1 MFGSKKSPEE
11 RIEREI
17 AVLAESPMNA
27 EQLAKKVGTTSKI
40 VAQDLARM
48 EKDGILLS
56 EDSRG
61 LLSIFRAF
69 KRKT

>member
-1 MFGSKKSPEE
+1 MFGSKKSSQA
-11 RIEREI
+11 RIQREI
-17 AVLAESPMNA
+17 DALDTQPLNA

-48 EKDGILLS
+48 ERDGILLS

-61 LLSIFRAF
+61 LLSIFKVF
-69 KRKT
+69 KRKP